1 MPISLKKYLTIA
13 FLFVSTIGGFAQKS
27 IFSLITKKDTINIY
41 QEMLNDHSDDLM
53 ENHPAGDI
61 YNNIWR
67 SDRVNPYKIPIDS
80 LRDSVRID
88 CSHFVVP
95 VPGAVTSVFGP
106 RRYRFHY
113 GTDLRLN
120 VGDSVVSAFSGK
132 VRIIDYEARG
142 YGNYIVIRH
151 DNGLETVYG
160 HLSAVLVGLNQTVKA
175 GELIALGG
183 NTGHST
189 GPHLHFETRFLGNPI
204 NPHEFFDFEKGT
216 ALTNKYLLIKET
228 AFDYKHFKKSKS
240 RGEHE
245 AAVEET
251 ASTTGRHGRHGK
263 DKSASAKAQF
273 HKVKGGETLS
283 HIADR
288 YNVSIDKL
296 CKLNKISRTTLLK
309 PGKKIK
315 YS

>member
-189 GPHLHFETRFLGNPI
+189 GPHLHFETRYIGNAI
-204 NPHEFFDFEKGT
+204 NPANIINFNTGLVFEPTYLITKKQSFYYQREVKAVQIARYYSVRKGDNLGKIAARNGT
-216 ALTNKYLLIKET
+216 SINALCRMNGIKPKT
-228 AFDYKHFKKSKS
+228 H
-240 RGEHE
+240 
-245 AAVEET
+245 
-251 ASTTGRHGRHGK
+251 
-263 DKSASAKAQF
+263 
-273 HKVKGGETLS
+273 VKQGQR
-283 HIADR
+283 IR
-288 YNVSIDKL
+288 I
-296 CKLNKISRTTLLK
+296 R
-309 PGKKIK
+309 
-315 YS
+315 